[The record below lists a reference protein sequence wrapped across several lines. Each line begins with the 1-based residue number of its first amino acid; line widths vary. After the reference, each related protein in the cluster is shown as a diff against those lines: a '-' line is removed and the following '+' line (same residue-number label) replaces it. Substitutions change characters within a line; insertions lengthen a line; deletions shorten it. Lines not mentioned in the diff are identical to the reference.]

1 MPTETTSLQFR
12 IDSTQVKQAS
22 TELDNMADAGDR
34 AEASQKKLE
43 ASTRGVAL
51 SATAAMRE
59 MTAFENALE
68 KGAKTEAELATQ
80 RQRLNNLTK
89 SGMVT
94 TAEAVK
100 YNQQLDK
107 QQQALAKSAADEA
120 KALERLLKSID
131 PTRAAMERLDK
142 ETEELQKHMQAGR
155 ITMDDYQKNLAILGN
170 RKEALS
176 GLSKEMQG
184 IDLSG
189 REAKDSAVALARSLT
204 TGDFTQAASSLSNLA
219 TLGDNTAGA
228 LARAVAPFVA
238 LAAVAATFGVALYQN
253 SSELSE
259 FNKSLAASNAFTETT
274 AGNLAVVAN
283 RIGELT
289 GKYSESRE
297 ALNQVVRSG
306 QFTVDQYELATAAA
320 VRLGQLTGQSAT
332 EIVRSFGDAEQS
344 ASKMAATVGEKYGL
358 ITVAQYDYIREL
370 ENRGEKEKALDVTL
384 EAISTN
390 TQTRLNA
397 LKSKLNDIERGW
409 GAAGRAAGSAWNRFK
424 GDLAANFGMASPE
437 EEFESLQRQLKFLQE
452 GNLNR
457 DTTNDERRI
466 EKRLTVLQEYLGTQ
480 KELNDEQ
487 GRESELI
494 KSTRALQDQLDTV
507 NPTNKKAKAVRELN
521 AEYQNLFNNLKAG
534 EKVPDILKGVT
545 RGADGSFSGG
555 SYDTLLKKI
564 NDDFAK
570 GSKTPNGP
578 AAVGLTNG
586 SDAIKRQLETYQTE
600 IKAAQEQL
608 EATFRAGGIS
618 TEEYYTKRAELI
630 EQDRDTMVNALDAQN
645 QALRESLTNSKA
657 TASQKNQLEK
667 LISDN
672 TEASARAQEAA
683 QSKLNVLSTQ
693 RAKALKD
700 EELAIRSY
708 VDALRTQIEA
718 QQRAGDR
725 AADAV
730 GKGTRQARVDDDLA
744 RVDDSF
750 AQQESALQQQLN
762 EGRISADR
770 YKTQLAE
777 LKQAHKDMTATVLN
791 NEEKLRQSQ
800 GDWTKGAT
808 SALEDY
814 KDSAADIAGQ
824 TKDLFS
830 NAFQGAEDALV
841 NFVTTGKLSFDDF
854 AKAIIADLARIAV
867 RQAMVQGLSALGFS
881 GGGYTGD
888 GGKFEPA
895 GIVHAGEFV
904 IRKEVTQ
911 QPGMKQYLS
920 NLNRRGYADG
930 GYVEPSPASR
940 PAAQMAGNTQF
951 VLQSSYSIS
960 TGAETS
966 PEDARAAAA
975 EAKRIGDQAAQEAIQ
990 RALRPNG
997 EIWLKLNNRG

>member
-1 MPTETTSLQFR
+1 MATETTSLQFR

-68 KGAKTEAELATQ
+68 AGAKTEKELATQ
-80 RQRLNNLTK
+80 RERLNNLTK

-155 ITMDDYQKNLAILGN
+155 ITMDEYQKNLAILGN

-228 LARAVAPFVA
+228 LARAAAPFVA

-253 SSELSE
+253 SSELST
-259 FNKSLAASNAFTETT
+259 FNKSLAASESFTETT
-274 AGNLAVVAN
+274 AGALQVMATS
-283 RIGELT
+283 IGQAT
-289 GKYSESRE
+289 GKFGEARD
-297 ALNQVVRSG
+297 ALNAVVRSG
-306 QFTVDQYELATAAA
+306 DYTVEQFEKAGLAA
-320 VRLGQLTGQSAT
+320 VQLGQLTGQSAA
-332 EIVRSFGDAEQS
+332 EVVRSFQDAEGS

-370 ENRGEKEKALDVTL
+370 ENRGQKEEALDATL
-384 EAISTN
+384 EAISTA
-390 TQTRLNA
+390 TKARLDT
-397 LKSKLNDIERGW
+397 LKSKLGDIERGW
-409 GAAGRAAGSAWNRFK
+409 GSAGKAASSAWEKFK
-424 GDLAANFGMASPE
+424 GDLAAGFGAASPE
-437 EEFESLQRQLKFLQE
+437 EEFETLRKQLEFLQS
-452 GNLNR
+452 GVLPR
-457 DTTNDERRI
+457 DTTNDENRI
-466 EKRLTVLQEYLGTQ
+466 IKRMTALQNYLGVQ

-487 GRESELI
+487 GRESELL
-494 KSTRALQDQLDTV
+494 KSTRILQDRLDAA
-507 NPTNKKAKAVRELN
+507 NPDNKRVTAVRDLN
-521 AEYQNLFNNLKAG
+521 NEYKNLFDNLKKG

-564 NDDFAK
+564 NDDYAK
-570 GSKTPNGP
+570 GTKKPAGK

-586 SDAIKRQLETYQTE
+586 ADEIKRQLQTYQVE
-600 IKAAQEQL
+600 IKAANDQL
-608 EATFRAGGIS
+608 EASFRAGEIS
-618 TEEYYTKRAELI
+618 TADYYTKRAELI
-630 EQDRDTMVNALDAQN
+630 EQDRDTMVNALDAQS
-645 QALRESLTNSKA
+645 QALRDSLTSTEA
-657 TASQKNQLEK
+657 TGAQKNQIEK
-667 LISDN
+667 LIADN
-672 TEASARAQEAA
+672 VEASARAQEQA
-683 QSKLNVLSTQ
+683 QGKLNVLSTQ
-693 RAKALKD
+693 RTKALKD
-700 EELAIRSY
+700 EENAIRSY
-708 VDALRTQIEA
+708 IDTLRTQIEV
-718 QQRAGDR
+718 QERAGDR
-725 AADAV
+725 AAAAV
-730 GKGTRQARVDDDLA
+730 GKGSRQARVDDELA

-750 AQQESALQQQLN
+750 AQQERALQQQLN
-762 EGRISADR
+762 EGRISAER

-800 GDWTKGAT
+800 GDWTNGAT

-814 KDSAADIAGQ
+814 KDSAADVAGQ
-824 TKDLFS
+824 TKDLFAD
-830 NAFQGAEDALV
+830 AFRGAEDALV

-867 RQAMVQGLSALGFS
+867 RQAMVQGLSAIGFS

-895 GIVHAGEFV
+895 GVVHAGEFV

-930 GYVEPSPASR
+930 GYVEPVPSSR
-940 PAAQMAGNTQF
+940 PAAQMAGNTQL

-966 PEDARAAAA
+966 PEDARAAAQ